1 MTEITSAP
9 MIACRNDATV
19 KPLMTCATNQK
30 NRPLIM
36 IEKSPRV
43 RIFNGS
49 VSKVITGLTIIFKN
63 TKQAATIIAVRIL
76 LTVMPATKY
85 GRAKIARVVMNQRSN
100 IIAIIIAELT
110 LMAQIKKDFL
120 LLSLLGCHR
129 QSLPLLS

>member
-1 MTEITSAP
+1 
-9 MIACRNDATV
+9 
-19 KPLMTCATNQK
+19 
-30 NRPLIM
+30 M

-63 TKQAATIIAVRIL
+63 TKQAATMTAVKMP

-100 IIAIIIAELT
+100 IIGLVYQTESMQA
-110 LMAQIKKDFL
+110 K
-120 LLSLLGCHR
+120 
-129 QSLPLLS
+129 